1 MILIALGAVLVLAG
15 IIGGG
20 LSLKELKLP
29 PLNRFSRIMACIF
42 GVIFI
47 VAGIYIE
54 KTPNNKINNEP
65 EIKEQER
72 LTEIEDPDKAP
83 EPLFH
88 IKLSKATNFNRK
100 EKEDGWLPYEAKG
113 FNWKDNENNY
123 NTSGGHLEATDGSR
137 SPWYFQ
143 ADKAKYS
150 DDLRQFYGGTLS
162 YRFRW
167 WADGVSK
174 CKFRGKHHD
183 YDDNF
188 GGWWKPDV
196 ELLGSNGLK
205 LGYFLEKP
213 PDEYKGGLL
222 RYNKWELYTVPISA
236 DTDAAYGYGWIK
248 HCDAPPCCVSATEAE
263 IKSVLQDVERVLIRG
278 EYCFGAADRGLLD
291 EVRLRASDADGD
303 NVFDVVDN
311 CPDISNFGQ
320 EDSDSD
326 GIGDACDN

>member
-1 MILIALGAVLVLAG
+1 MSTHMILVALGAVLVLAG
-15 IIGGG
+15 IVGGG
-20 LSLKELKLP
+20 LSLKEVKLP
-29 PLNRFSRIMACIF
+29 KLNRFSRIMACIF

-47 VAGIYIE
+47 VAGIYVE
-54 KTPNNKINNEP
+54 KTPNNKINQ
-65 EIKEQER
+65 K
-72 LTEIEDPDKAP
+72 TEIEA
-83 EPLFH
+83 EESLFH
-88 IKLSKATNFNRK
+88 TTELSIETDFDSN

-150 DDLRQFYGGTLS
+150 GDLRQFYGGTLS

-183 YDDNF
+183 YDVRF

-196 ELLGSNGLK
+196 ELLGSGGIK

-222 RYNKWELYTVPISA
+222 FYNTWDKYTVPISA
-236 DTDAAYGYGWIK
+236 DTDAADGYGWIK
-248 HCDAPPCCVSATEAE
+248 YCDARPSCYESATEAE
-263 IKSVLQDVERVLIRG
+263 IKNVLQDVKRVLIRG
-278 EYCFGAADRGLLD
+278 EYCFGAGDRGMLD

-303 NVFDVVDN
+303 NVFDVEDN
-311 CPDISNFGQ
+311 CPDISNPGQ